1 MELIETTEQTAF
13 NVLEQRNRKIKALTK
28 YGRYFVEWIN
38 LNNHTCFIKHN
49 KNSGC
54 MVNNEDVR
62 FYIQVP
68 ANAKT
73 IY

>member
-1 MELIETTEQTAF
+1 MELIQTTEQIAF
-13 NVLEQRNRKIKALTK
+13 NVLEQGKRKVKALTK
-28 YGRYFVEWIN
+28 SGRYYVEWIN
-38 LNNHTCFIKHN
+38 LNNNTCFIKHN

-54 MVNNEDVR
+54 TINNEDAT
-62 FYIQVP
+62 FFIQVP

>member
-1 MELIETTEQTAF
+1 MEHIQTTEQLAF
-13 NVLEQRNRKIKALTK
+13 DVLSKGNRKIKALCK
-28 YGRYFVEWIN
+28 SGRYFVEWIN

-54 MVNNEDVR
+54 MLNNENVT
-62 FYIQVP
+62 FFIQVP
-68 ANAKT
+68 KNAKT